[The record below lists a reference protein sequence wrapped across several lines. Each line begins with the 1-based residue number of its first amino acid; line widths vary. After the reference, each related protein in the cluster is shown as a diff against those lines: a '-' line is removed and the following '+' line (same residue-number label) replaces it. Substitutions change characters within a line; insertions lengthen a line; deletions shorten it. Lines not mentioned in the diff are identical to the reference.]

1 MEPFSVLLSLYYK
14 ENSNF
19 LRQALDSIFSQTVKS
34 DDVVLVEDG
43 MLTDELEATVK
54 EYEHKFPELHV
65 VRFEKNRGLGHALND
80 GLKHCKH
87 ELVARADTDDV
98 CKPWR
103 FERQLALFAQHP
115 DYDLCSSWI
124 DEFITDIDHVTSI
137 RKLPEGPD
145 ENYRYGMKRCP
156 VNHPAVMYKKSAVEA
171 VGGYQTKYFPEDYFL
186 WVKMLMNG
194 CKFYNIQDSL
204 VWFRYDPDTYKR
216 RGGWK
221 YAHDEAITQL
231 NIHKLGYTSLAVMI
245 ENIII
250 RSCVR
255 LIPNQLR
262 GLVYKKFLRK

>member
-1 MEPFSVLLSLYYK
+1 MKYLSVIIILLLLCCPSW
-14 ENSNF
+14 
-19 LRQALDSIFSQTVKS
+19 SQVFWQRAVTNYSKQQYLSGNQNWQVSQLGNGWMYFANNKG
-34 DDVVLVEDG
+34 LLEFDG
-43 MLTDELEATVK
+43 VYWNTYPLQHEAK
-54 EYEHKFPELHV
+54 
-65 VRFEKNRGLGHALND
+65 
-80 GLKHCKH
+80 
-87 ELVARADTDDV
+87 AR
-98 CKPWR
+98 
-103 FERQLALFAQHP
+103 
-115 DYDLCSSWI
+115 
-124 DEFITDIDHVTSI
+124 
-137 RKLPEGPD
+137 
-145 ENYRYGMKRCP
+145 
-156 VNHPAVMYKKSAVEA
+156 AVEA

-255 LIPNQLR
+255 LIPNELR